1 MRELLNDKAESTKNN
16 TMEIRVNHFSGLA
29 ACRYPLIVVIYYS
42 FDSQFC
48 FIEANM
54 TVFIKRGR
62 THSKSRLSKSKM
74 YQGYQ
79 ERKYYKSV

>member
-29 ACRYPLIVVIYYS
+29 VCRYPLIVVIYYS
-42 FDSQFC
+42 FDSQYC

-54 TVFIKRGR
+54 TAFIKRGKKR
-62 THSKSRLSKSKM
+62 SQTFKITSQQK
-74 YQGYQ
+74 
-79 ERKYYKSV
+79 